1 MSVRV
6 LVMSRQTLA
15 AECLAHVLSQ
25 IDAVG
30 TISVVATGQ
39 AMLDQAARMRPKVC
53 LMAVDPMEEDFS
65 FATRMAEK
73 HPNCAI
79 AVMSSRRE
87 AAAVRHVINAG
98 LRGYLTHDAEISELA
113 HAIQRLSAG
122 HAMFSDRV
130 VINAGE
136 AGVPVPR
143 WDALSDR
150 EVEVL
155 RDVANGLSSKESA
168 DRLSISSKTVDA
180 HRRRVQS
187 KLALATPAEM
197 TRVSV
202 AEGLVGNAWMAEGSE
217 KSLGNPMFG

>member
-6 LVMSRQTLA
+6 LIMSRQTLA

-30 TISVVATGQ
+30 EIGVVATGQ
-39 AMLDQAARMRPKVC
+39 VMLDQAARMRPRVC
-53 LMAVDPMEEDFS
+53 LMAVDPMKEDFM
-65 FATRMAEK
+65 FATRLSEDQ
-73 HPNCAI
+73 PNCST
-79 AVMSSRRE
+79 AVISSRRE
-87 AAAVRHVINAG
+87 AAAVRRVINAG
-98 LRGYLTHDAEISELA
+98 LRGYLTHDAEVCELS

-122 HAMFSDRV
+122 HLMFSDRV

-202 AEGLVGNAWMAEGSE
+202 AEGLVGNAWLAEGPE
-217 KSLGNPMFG
+217 KSLVDPMFG